1 MDKQRKEAKELAK
14 NLPFQKKVEHIWMYY
29 KWWII
34 SAIVVVALL
43 VGTIYDVMTRPSYDM
58 EMALYSKKYISENTV
73 AALEEYLSPMVP
85 DLDGDGERAVKIYAV
100 SIDLIGEE
108 EGTAAVQTKLST
120 EILTGAYPVFL
131 VDDGFYEI
139 LQLDGYRG
147 AIESFREINE
157 IKELSEILHLDGD
170 EKMYWGTAVP
180 YDDASVDVYDGA
192 VQMETEIF
200 GPRS

>member
-1 MDKQRKEAKELAK
+1 MDKQRKEAKEMAK
-14 NLPFQKKVEHIWMYY
+14 NLPFPNKVEYIWMYY

-43 VGTIYDVMTRPSYDM
+43 AGTIHEIMTRPSYDV
-58 EMALYSKKYISENTV
+58 EMAFYSQKYINDDTV
-73 AALEEYLSPMVP
+73 VALEEYLSSYVP
-85 DLDGDGERAVKIYAV
+85 DLDGDGESTIKIYAV
-100 SIDLIGEE
+100 SIDLIGVE
-108 EGTAAVQTKLST
+108 EGTAAVRTKLST

-131 VDDGFYEI
+131 VDDGFYQM

-157 IKELSEILHLDGD
+157 VKEFSEILHLDAG
-170 EKMYWGTAVP
+170 EKMYWGTTVL
-180 YDDASVDVYDGA
+180 YDDVSVKVYDVA